1 MIGNSDRIPYVTCR
15 NEERFVADF
24 CDDAVA
30 GYKYFDFSG
39 QTQLTVTYRGSG
51 KLRVFTEDKTLGK
64 MTLTPTETWKTATI
78 SFKEEGKHALYLQTV
93 GDTMCDLLKIG
104 FC

>member
-1 MIGNSDRIPYVTCR
+1 M
-15 NEERFVADF
+15 ADF